1 MAASALRDFQQ
12 FGDRG
17 RPATCRTHV
26 RLAYLEVQRKPAMSR
41 LRFVRK
47 ILALA
52 ALTLVHC
59 GDGPNSDPNER
70 LPLFREVASETGLAF
85 HHFPGV
91 TGHFYLPEIMGPGVA
106 LLDFD
111 SDGDLDVYLLQGG
124 ILDDGTDPTES
135 IFPPKTDLGNRLF
148 ENRVIPDGR
157 LSFIDSTEKSGLGFE
172 GVAMGVAVGDF
183 DGDSDPDLYLT
194 SLGPNRLV
202 RNNGDGTFETIDGPQ
217 DTRWSTSASFVD
229 YDSDGDLDL
238 FFANFVDFSVANN
251 KECFA
256 PTGERDYCIPTVYN
270 PVPDRLFRND
280 RGRFTDVS
288 VTAGLGSAFGNGLGV
303 IAADF
308 DADGRTDL
316 YVANDSNEN
325 QLWRNGGDGRF
336 EDRAMQVGASVNS
349 DGRAEAGMGV
359 VTADF
364 DGDGDDD
371 LLMTHN
377 VQETNTLYLNNG
389 KGQYIDATNRFGL
402 GNSSMPYTGF
412 GIAWED
418 FDHDGKLDIFIA
430 NGAVAVMEGQR
441 GEPFPFVQPNLF
453 YSGATDR
460 FEVIDPVG
468 VWGTVESSTSRGLAT
483 GDLDLDGDLDLVVTN
498 CNGPARLYLNQ
509 IDGDQWLRI
518 KLAGSNGNT
527 SGLGSRVGLCFED
540 GTCTW
545 RRVHRDGSYLSSS
558 EAVAFFGLRG
568 STMPAHVEVEWAG
581 AGRELYDIKATGTT
595 LSLAQGAGNAVD

>member
-1 MAASALRDFQQ
+1 MRIL
-12 FGDRG
+12 
-17 RPATCRTHV
+17 
-26 RLAYLEVQRKPAMSR
+26 
-41 LRFVRK
+41 
-47 ILALA
+47 LALA
-52 ALTLVHC
+52 ALTLLHC
-59 GDGPNSDPNER
+59 GNGPNSGANEQT
-70 LPLFREVASETGLAF
+70 LLFREAASETGLEF
-85 HHFPGV
+85 HHFPGA

-111 SDGDLDVYLLQGG
+111 GDGDLDVYLLQGG
-124 ILDDGTDPTES
+124 MLDDGTDTSKS
-135 IFPPKTDLGNRLF
+135 IFPPKSALGNRLF

-157 LSFIDSTEKSGLGFE
+157 LSFMDSTAKSGLGFE
-172 GVAMGVAVGDF
+172 GVAMGVAVGDY

-202 RNNGDGTFETIDGPQ
+202 RNNGDGTFEAIDGPQ

-238 FFANFVDFSVANN
+238 FFANFVDFSVKNN

-280 RGRFTDVS
+280 RGLFTDVS
-288 VTAGLGSAFGNGLGV
+288 VAAGLGSAFGNGLGV

-308 DADGRTDL
+308 DGDGRTDL
-316 YVANDSNEN
+316 YVANDSTEN
-325 QLWRNGGDGRF
+325 QLWSNVGSGRF

-389 KGQYIDATNRFGL
+389 KGQFVDATNRFGL

-453 YSGATDR
+453 YSGAAAR
-460 FEVIDPVG
+460 FEVPDSVG
-468 VWGTVESSTSRGLAT
+468 VWGTVESSTSRGLAA

-509 IDGDQWLRI
+509 TNGDQWLRI
-518 KLAGSNGNT
+518 KLVGSTGNT
-527 SGLGSRVGLCFED
+527 SGLGSRVGLCFDD
-540 GTCTW
+540 GNCTW

-558 EAVAFFGLRG
+558 EPVAFFGLID
-568 STMPAHVEVEWAG
+568 SATPTHVEVDWTG
-581 AGRELYDIKATGTT
+581 TGRERYPIKALET
-595 LSLAQGAGNAVD
+595 SLVLVQGAGNDVD

>member
-1 MAASALRDFQQ
+1 MLGVQH
-12 FGDRG
+12 
-17 RPATCRTHV
+17 RPAM
-26 RLAYLEVQRKPAMSR
+26 AR
-41 LRFVRK
+41 LRFVRNL
-47 ILALA
+47 LAVA
-52 ALTLVHC
+52 ALSLLRC
-59 GDGPNSDPNER
+59 GDSAPSTANEQP
-70 LPLFREVASETGLAF
+70 PLFRESAAETGLDF
-85 HHFPGV
+85 HHFPGA
-91 TGHFYLPEIMGPGVA
+91 TGRFYLPEIMGPGVA

-124 ILDDGTDPTES
+124 MLDEGADPAQS
-135 IFPPKTDLGNRLF
+135 LFPPKTELGNRLF
-148 ENRVIPDGR
+148 ENRVIPDGE
-157 LSFIDSTEKSGLGFE
+157 LSFVDSTEESGLGFE
-172 GVAMGVAVGDF
+172 TVAMGVAVGDF
-183 DGDSDPDLYLT
+183 DGDSDPDMYLT
-194 SLGPNRLV
+194 NLGPNLLV
-202 RNNGDGTFETIDGPQ
+202 RNNGDGTFEAVDGPQ

-280 RGRFTDVS
+280 GGSFADVS

-303 IAADF
+303 IAADL
-308 DADGRTDL
+308 DDDGLTDL
-316 YVANDSNEN
+316 YVANDTTEN
-325 QLWRNGGDGRF
+325 QLWRNVGEGRF

-359 VTADF
+359 VAADF
-364 DGDGDDD
+364 DGDSDDD

-389 KGQYIDATNRFGL
+389 RGQFIDATNRFGL

-418 FDHDGKLDIFIA
+418 FDHDGTLDIFIA

-453 YSGATDR
+453 YQGVSDR
-460 FEVIDPVG
+460 FEVPDG
-468 VWGTVESSTSRGLAT
+468 AEVWGTVEASTSRGLAT

-498 CNGPARLYLNQ
+498 CNGPVRLYLNQ
-509 IDGDQWLRI
+509 TDGDQWLRI
-518 KLAGSNGNT
+518 KLAGSVANT
-527 SGLGSRVGLCFED
+527 SGLGSRVGLCFDD
-540 GTCTW
+540 GTCIW
-545 RRVHRDGSYLSSS
+545 RRIHRDGSYLSSS
-558 EAVAFFGLRG
+558 EPVAYFGL
-568 STMPAHVEVEWAG
+568 SNSAEPSHIDVEWAAG
-581 AGRELYDIKATGTT
+581 GRERYTVETIGAT
-595 LSLAQGAGNAVD
+595 LALVQGAGSTIH

>member
-1 MAASALRDFQQ
+1 MA
-12 FGDRG
+12 
-17 RPATCRTHV
+17 
-26 RLAYLEVQRKPAMSR
+26 R

-47 ILALA
+47 LLAVAALAL
-52 ALTLVHC
+52 LRC
-59 GDGPNSDPNER
+59 SDSAPSTANEQ
-70 LPLFREVASETGLAF
+70 LPLFRESAAETGLDF
-85 HHFPGV
+85 HHFPGA
-91 TGHFYLPEIMGPGVA
+91 TGRFYLPEIMGPGVA

-124 ILDDGTDPTES
+124 MLDEGADPTQS
-135 IFPPKTDLGNRLF
+135 LFPPKAKLGNRLF
-148 ENRVIPDGR
+148 ENRVIPDGE
-157 LSFIDSTEKSGLGFE
+157 LSFVDSTEKSGLGFE
-172 GVAMGVAVGDF
+172 TVAMGVAVGDF
-183 DGDSDPDLYLT
+183 DGDSDPDMYLT
-194 SLGPNRLV
+194 NLGPNLLV
-202 RNNGDGTFETIDGPQ
+202 RNNGDGKFETVEGPQ

-238 FFANFVDFSVANN
+238 FFANFVDFSVSNN

-280 RGRFTDVS
+280 GGSFADVS

-303 IAADF
+303 IAVDL
-308 DADGRTDL
+308 DDDGLTDL
-316 YVANDSNEN
+316 YVANDTTEN
-325 QLWRNGGDGRF
+325 QLWRNVGEGRF

-359 VTADF
+359 VAADF
-364 DGDGDDD
+364 DGDSDDD

-389 KGQYIDATNRFGL
+389 RGQFTDATNRFGL

-418 FDHDGKLDIFIA
+418 FDHDGTLDIFIA

-453 YSGATDR
+453 YQGVSGR
-460 FEVIDPVG
+460 FQVPDGVE
-468 VWGTVESSTSRGLAT
+468 VWGTVEASTSRGLAT

-498 CNGPARLYLNQ
+498 CNGPVRLYLNQ
-509 IDGDQWLRI
+509 TDGDQWLRI
-518 KLAGSNGNT
+518 KLEGSGANT
-527 SGLGSRVGLCFED
+527 SGLGSRVGLCLDD
-540 GTCTW
+540 GTCIW
-545 RRVHRDGSYLSSS
+545 QRIHRDGSYLSSS
-558 EAVAFFGLRG
+558 EPVAYFGLRN
-568 STMPAHVEVEWAG
+568 SAAPRHIDVEWAG
-581 AGRELYDIKATGTT
+581 GGRERYALEAIGKT
-595 LSLAQGAGNAVD
+595 LALVQGAGSAVD

>member
-1 MAASALRDFQQ
+1 MVGVQH
-12 FGDRG
+12 
-17 RPATCRTHV
+17 RPAM
-26 RLAYLEVQRKPAMSR
+26 AR
-41 LRFVRK
+41 LRFVRNL
-47 ILALA
+47 LAVA
-52 ALTLVHC
+52 ALSLLRC
-59 GDGPNSDPNER
+59 GDSAPSTANEQP
-70 LPLFREVASETGLAF
+70 PLFRESAAETGLDF
-85 HHFPGV
+85 HHFPGA
-91 TGHFYLPEIMGPGVA
+91 TGRFYLPEIMGPGVA

-124 ILDDGTDPTES
+124 MLDEGADPAQS
-135 IFPPKTDLGNRLF
+135 LFPPKTELGNRLF
-148 ENRVIPDGR
+148 ENRVIPDGE
-157 LSFIDSTEKSGLGFE
+157 LSFVDSTEESGLGFE
-172 GVAMGVAVGDF
+172 TVAMGVAVGDF
-183 DGDSDPDLYLT
+183 DGDSDPDMYLT
-194 SLGPNRLV
+194 NLGPNLLV
-202 RNNGDGTFETIDGPQ
+202 RNNGDGTFEAVDGPQ

-280 RGRFTDVS
+280 GGSFADVS

-303 IAADF
+303 IAADL
-308 DADGRTDL
+308 DDDGLTDL
-316 YVANDSNEN
+316 YVANDTTEN
-325 QLWRNGGDGRF
+325 QLWRNVGEGRF

-359 VTADF
+359 VAADF
-364 DGDGDDD
+364 DGDSDDD

-389 KGQYIDATNRFGL
+389 RGQFIDATNRFGL

-418 FDHDGKLDIFIA
+418 FDHDGTLDIFIA

-453 YSGATDR
+453 YQGVSDR
-460 FEVIDPVG
+460 FEVPDG
-468 VWGTVESSTSRGLAT
+468 AEVWGTVEASTSRGLAT

-498 CNGPARLYLNQ
+498 CNGPVRLYLNQ
-509 IDGDQWLRI
+509 TDGDQWLRI
-518 KLAGSNGNT
+518 KLAGSAANT
-527 SGLGSRVGLCFED
+527 SGLGSRVGLCFDD
-540 GTCTW
+540 GTCIW
-545 RRVHRDGSYLSSS
+545 RRIHRDGSYLSSS
-558 EAVAFFGLRG
+558 EPVAYFGL
-568 STMPAHVEVEWAG
+568 SNSAEPSHIDVEWAAG
-581 AGRELYDIKATGTT
+581 GRERYTVETIGAT
-595 LSLAQGAGNAVD
+595 LALVQGAGSTIH

>member
-1 MAASALRDFQQ
+1 MRNL
-12 FGDRG
+12 
-17 RPATCRTHV
+17 
-26 RLAYLEVQRKPAMSR
+26 
-41 LRFVRK
+41 
-47 ILALA
+47 LALA
-52 ALTLVHC
+52 ALTLVYC
-59 GDGPNSDPNER
+59 GGGPPSGVTEQA
-70 LPLFREVASETGLAF
+70 PLFREAATETGLAF
-85 HHFPGV
+85 HHFPGA
-91 TGHFYLPEIMGPGVA
+91 TGRFYLPEIMGPGVA

-124 ILDDGTDPTES
+124 MLEEGTDPAQS
-135 IFPPKTDLGNRLF
+135 IFPPKTKLGNRLF

-157 LSFIDSTEKSGLGFE
+157 LSFIDSTAKSGLGFE
-172 GVAMGVAVGDF
+172 GVSMGVAVGDY

-202 RNNGDGTFETIDGPQ
+202 RNNGDGTFESIDGPQ

-229 YDSDGDLDL
+229 YDADGDLDL

-280 RGRFTDVS
+280 GSGFTDVS

-308 DADGRTDL
+308 DDDGQTDL
-316 YVANDSNEN
+316 YVANDSTEN
-325 QLWRNGGDGRF
+325 QLWRSVGDGRF

-359 VTADF
+359 VTGDF

-389 KGQYIDATNRFGL
+389 KGQFIDATNRFGL

-453 YSGATDR
+453 YSGAADR
-460 FEVIDPVG
+460 FEVLENSA

-509 IDGDQWLRI
+509 TEGDQWLRI
-518 KLAGSNGNT
+518 KLVGSSGNT
-527 SGLGSRVGLCFED
+527 SGLGSRVGLCFDD
-540 GTCTW
+540 GACTW

-558 EAVAFFGLRG
+558 EPVAFFGLKD
-568 STMPAHVEVEWAG
+568 SATPTHVEVDWAG
-581 AGRELYDIKATGTT
+581 ADSERFGIEAIGTT
-595 LSLAQGAGNAVD
+595 LVLAQGAGHAVD